1 MAEAIENNVRKLIID
16 ETPVNPKY
24 FERMSHLLAALI
36 LERKTQALHYT
47 AYLEKVVALARKILK
62 PESTTTYPPAIN
74 TGALRA
80 FYDNLDQDEELA
92 VRLDMEIRRIKKADF
107 RGNRFKEREIR
118 IAIKSVLGN
127 DPGLVDRVFAIVEKQ
142 REY

>member
-1 MAEAIENNVRKLIID
+1 
-16 ETPVNPKY
+16 
-24 FERMSHLLAALI
+24 
-36 LERKTQALHYT
+36 
-47 AYLEKVVALARKILK
+47 LK